1 MRGLRKPLLKSS
13 LASKNRLKNTMTWF
27 DAQALSLPGH
37 KERNMTAPTK
47 TVYSGMVFHLDGKQ
61 SRLLPDVGGT
71 LVEKDHIE
79 TIEGV
84 REACQQSPD
93 VTDWMLFKH
102 RIFTRPSD
110 GQWLTETTELVE
122 STIPRD

>member
-1 MRGLRKPLLKSS
+1 
-13 LASKNRLKNTMTWF
+13 
-27 DAQALSLPGH
+27 
-37 KERNMTAPTK
+37 MTAPTK